1 MKRKIGILGRLAT
14 GLSAMALAAGLAGA
28 PALAADHAGPGGGRM
43 GGGLRHALASLD
55 LSQDQKD
62 KIKAIVAAE
71 RPAIQSLREGMRE
84 DASELKSL
92 ASAQPA
98 DPAAVGAAFLK
109 VRSDREAMKAER
121 QKVHAQID
129 AILTPDQ
136 RTKLDGY
143 LSALKERR
151 HGFRTGE

>member
-14 GLSAMALAAGLAGA
+14 GLSATALAAGLAGS

-43 GGGLRHALASLD
+43 GGGLRRALASLD

-62 KIKAIVAAE
+62 KVKAIVAAE
-71 RPAIQSLREGMRE
+71 KPAIQSLREGMRA

-98 DPAAVGAAFLK
+98 DTAAIGAAFLK
-109 VRSDREAMKAER
+109 VRADREAMKTER
-121 QKVHAQID
+121 QKVLAQIEEV
-129 AILTPDQ
+129 LTPDQ
-136 RTKLDGY
+136 RTKLDGS
-143 LSALKERR
+143 LSVLHGRR
-151 HGFRTGE
+151 NF

>member
-14 GLSAMALAAGLAGA
+14 GLSATALAAGLAGS

-43 GGGLRHALASLD
+43 GGGLRRALASLD

-62 KIKAIVAAE
+62 KVKAIVAAE
-71 RPAIQSLREGMRE
+71 KPAIQSLREGMRA

-92 ASAQPA
+92 ASAQSA
-98 DPAAVGAAFLK
+98 DPAAIGAAFLK
-109 VRSDREAMKAER
+109 VRADREAMKAER
-121 QKVHAQID
+121 QKVLAQIEGV
-129 AILTPDQ
+129 LTPDQ

-143 LSALKERR
+143 LSALHGRR
-151 HGFRTGE
+151 NF